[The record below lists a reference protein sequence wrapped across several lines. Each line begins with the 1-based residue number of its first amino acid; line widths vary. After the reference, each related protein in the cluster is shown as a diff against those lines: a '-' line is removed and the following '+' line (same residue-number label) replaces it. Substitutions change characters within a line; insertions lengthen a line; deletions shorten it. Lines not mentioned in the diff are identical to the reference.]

1 METLTNQAPVFRFLG
16 SYTIDTEPV
25 GYSWANSMSSA
36 WGRNIIQTQD
46 GGYILSGLGRGSS
59 NVYETRIVSLNA
71 SGQLNTGFA
80 DQGVLHLSYP
90 GSAIDEVQGAYQDSN
105 GRVLVR
111 N

>member
-1 METLTNQAPVFRFLG
+1 MGTPTNQAPVFQFLG